1 MQVSQYSKQQTCSS
15 TSPLTSRC
23 GLLKMLVM
31 EEREGETSRVE
42 LEGLPGGAEG
52 FESAAKF
59 CYGVPLEI
67 TNHNVALLR
76 CVAEFLDMSEENG
89 EANLIFQTENY
100 LEDLSTKTLKD
111 IVETLQSCELL
122 LPMAEE
128 LYIVRRCI
136 DWIAAK
142 VVLEQDIQWNQKN
155 AIVVYD
161 SELSQ
166 SYHSECWVDDIS
178 GLHISFFQRILLA
191 MRERGLGADGIAGA
205 LVSYTQKSIIGLCRR
220 KNSYHNNTI
229 LKPNKI
235 NLSDIP
241 AATRHEQRIF
251 LETIVRLLSKEKIAV
266 PVGFLIDLLR
276 TAYIIETTLACKLDL
291 EKLISA
297 QLHDAT
303 LDDLLLPSFTKQD
316 GETQCDIGLIH
327 RLIASFIELQYD
339 DDYQYNMPEVYEEA
353 HDLSN
358 SSPENPM
365 LKVGKLLDGYLAEI
379 ARDANLSLS
388 KFIALAD
395 ILPNCAR
402 LDEDGLYR
410 AIDIYLKSHPY
421 LTDAEKN
428 RLCGLMNFQKLTQ
441 DACRH
446 AAQNERLPVQAVIQ
460 VLYFERSRLNKV
472 MTGRVA
478 SENVINHTADTQIQ
492 HKMSNGLVSAALWPK
507 DDYTSVRQENIE
519 LKLEVAKMRMRL
531 SELEKDHL
539 HMKLDMEKAHAL
551 HESIHHHHQGLLQTF
566 SKSISKFNPFHN
578 HKPKLSFYSCH
589 QKYNRGQKSHSHL
602 EPHES
607 PIMKASSQASSF
619 EAQRNAFSSIYEHH
633 LLS

>member
-1 MQVSQYSKQQTCSS
+1 
-15 TSPLTSRC
+15 
-23 GLLKMLVM
+23 MLVM

-410 AIDIYLKSHPY
+410 AIDIYLK
-421 LTDAEKN
+421 
-428 RLCGLMNFQKLTQ
+428 
-441 DACRH
+441 
-446 AAQNERLPVQAVIQ
+446 